1 MRITRQG
8 NWPRRAS
15 AWALVR
21 PRPNARAAVAR
32 STVVVARSMVI
43 VTGVIGVLPR
53 CRSGVVG
60 KVGRARG
67 DDDPG
72 KVQGVD
78 LDVFTG
84 LRGLDDLSA
93 AEVHHDVAGV
103 AGGAVGA
110 GGEQQ
115 VAGLD
120 LGQRDLGAVLA
131 PLVGGAGDVD
141 ARGRVSGVDQARAV
155 VGVRGRWRPTGIF
168 WGSPGRCVTL
178 R

>member
-32 STVVVARSMVI
+32 STVVVARSWVM

-60 KVGRARG
+60 KVCRARG
-67 DDDPG
+67 DDDSG
-72 KVQGVD
+72 QVEGVD
-78 LDVFTG
+78 LDVFAG

-93 AEVHHDVAGV
+93 AEVHHDVTRVGSRT
-103 AGGAVGA
+103 VGA

-115 VAGLD
+115 IPGLN
-120 LGQRDLGAVLA
+120 LGQRDLRAVLA
-131 PLVGGAGDVD
+131 PLEGRPGDADARRGVGGEDETG
-141 ARGRVSGVDQARAV
+141 AV
-155 VGVRGRWRPTGIF
+155 VGVR
-168 WGSPGRCVTL
+168 PGGAPLIRL
-178 R
+178 AELADRES